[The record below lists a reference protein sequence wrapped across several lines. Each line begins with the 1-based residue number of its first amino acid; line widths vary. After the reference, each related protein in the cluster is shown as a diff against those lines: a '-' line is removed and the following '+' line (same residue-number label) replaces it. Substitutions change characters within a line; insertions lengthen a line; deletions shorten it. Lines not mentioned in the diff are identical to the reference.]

1 MNINQVVNYYPES
14 LQESVR
20 KEINECN
27 VGEVIFKA
35 ISCELECLVS
45 EPVARLLVPTIKSFN
60 AKSQI
65 AVINTALVAHDVLDA
80 HPVKDINYEVLS
92 HIATFGEPLAQRILE
107 QVLDS
112 DHKVTTNPNVMLSIT
127 KYHSCALEVF
137 NKAKDY
143 KNEVVLAG
151 CMRWHDIAS
160 KEMLIPT
167 FTLSKVAAAHFHHE
181 FADDVAKLMVKH
193 YQEIGY
199 EDAKDEA
206 YKFSNF
212 FEQVLPHVQNK
223 SILHE
228 LINQSSYDKFNA
240 FKYLGLIAENDP
252 VGVSKHLQS
261 ANLSNTLLEMLKC
274 RIAPQ
279 TDGIQS
285 LYDANLLRS
294 DRSADVALILTHANS
309 KACSHFFEQ
318 NTVDSH
324 TLALLKDQFLKF
336 RDKFKD
342 CNLII
347 KNPSVFTVFAQNA

>member
-1 MNINQVVNYYPES
+1 MNIDQIVNYYPEY

-20 KEINECN
+20 KQINECN

-35 ISCELECLVS
+35 ISGELECLLS

-60 AKSQI
+60 VKSQI
-65 AVINTALVAHDVLDA
+65 AVISTALVAHDVLDT
-80 HPVKDINYEVLS
+80 HPVKNLNNEVLS
-92 HIATFGEPLAQRILE
+92 HITTLGEPLAQRILN

-112 DHKVTTNPNVMLSIT
+112 DYKVTADPSVMLSIT
-127 KYHSCALEVF
+127 KYHSCALELFSKV
-137 NKAKDY
+137 
-143 KNEVVLAG
+143 KNYNNEIVLAG
-151 CMRWHDIAS
+151 CMRWHDIAR
-160 KEMLIPT
+160 KEMLTTTP
-167 FTLSKVAAAHFHHE
+167 TLSKVAAAHFHHE

-193 YQEIGY
+193 YQEISY
-199 EDAKDEA
+199 KDAEDES

-212 FEQVLPHVQNK
+212 FTQVLPHVQNK

-228 LINQSSYDKFNA
+228 LINQSSYGKFNA
-240 FKYLGLIAENDP
+240 FKYLGLIAESDP

-279 TDGIQS
+279 ADGIQS

-309 KACSHFFEQ
+309 KACSQYFEQ
-318 NTVDSH
+318 NTVDTH
-324 TLALLKDQFLKF
+324 TVALLKDQFLKF

>member
-1 MNINQVVNYYPES
+1 MNIDQVVNYYPEF

-27 VGEVIFKA
+27 VGEVISKA
-35 ISCELECLVS
+35 ISGKLECLVS
-45 EPVARLLVPTIKSFN
+45 EPVARLLVPTIKSFKT
-60 AKSQI
+60 KSQI

-80 HPVKDINYEVLS
+80 YPVKDINNEVLS
-92 HIATFGEPLAQRILE
+92 HVATFGEPLAQRILE

-112 DHKVTTNPNVMLSIT
+112 GQKVTTNPNVMLSIT

-160 KEMLIPT
+160 KEMLTPT
-167 FTLSKVAAAHFHHE
+167 FNLSKVAAAHFHHE

-193 YQEIGY
+193 YQEIGF
-199 EDAKDEA
+199 EDAKDES

-212 FEQVLPHVQNK
+212 FKQVLPHVQNK

-228 LINQSSYDKFNA
+228 LINQSSYGKFNA

-279 TDGIQS
+279 ADGIQS
-285 LYDANLLRS
+285 LCEANLLRS

-318 NTVDSH
+318 NTVDTH

-336 RDKFKD
+336 SDKFKD

-347 KNPSVFTVFAQNA
+347 KNPGVFTLFAQNA